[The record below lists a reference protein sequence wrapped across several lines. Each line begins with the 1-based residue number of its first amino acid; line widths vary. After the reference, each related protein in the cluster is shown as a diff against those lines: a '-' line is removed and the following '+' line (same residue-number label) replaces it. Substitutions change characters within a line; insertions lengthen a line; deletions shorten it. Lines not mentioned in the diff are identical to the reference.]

1 MYKLKCKTCSK
12 NYVPIQE
19 TQKFCNK
26 ICRDEWWQRNPTTR
40 TRIIKC
46 VTCGKEFTK
55 YNDNHKFCGY
65 KCRPTAFVPKKKPNN
80 ETGKRSFIET
90 LKKIYKSY
98 NLKFHRHEPVPIKM
112 VHQYAI
118 NERFNEI
125 DNISP
130 SKKGAITE
138 HEFMCH
144 VSKRGWEC
152 FRNFA
157 PTGPIDLVI
166 FKEKESYFIDIK
178 TNPHSYL
185 KDTQM
190 DLGVKMG
197 YLDKERNVAVLSES
211 YGHIIKQI

>member
-1 MYKLKCKTCSK
+1 MYKRKCKTCSK
-12 NYVPIQE
+12 NYIPIQE
-19 TQKFCNK
+19 TQKFCGA
-26 ICRDEWWQRNPTTR
+26 ICRDEWWKRNSSTR
-40 TRIIKC
+40 SRIINC
-46 VTCGKEFTK
+46 ETCGKEFTK
-55 YNDNHKFCGY
+55 YNDNHKFCSY

-197 YLDKERNVAVLSES
+197 YLDKEHNVAVLSES
-211 YGHIIKQI
+211 YGHVIKQI

>member
-1 MYKLKCKTCSK
+1 
-12 NYVPIQE
+12 
-19 TQKFCNK
+19 
-26 ICRDEWWQRNPTTR
+26 
-40 TRIIKC
+40 
-46 VTCGKEFTK
+46 
-55 YNDNHKFCGY
+55 
-65 KCRPTAFVPKKKPNN
+65 
-80 ETGKRSFIET
+80 
-90 LKKIYKSY
+90 
-98 NLKFHRHEPVPIKM
+98 M

-125 DNISP
+125 DNTAP

-144 VSKRGWEC
+144 VARRGWEC

-178 TNPHSYL
+178 TNPRSSL
-185 KDTQM
+185 KDTQRY
-190 DLGVKMG
+190 LGIKMG

-211 YGHIIKQI
+211 YGDIIKQI